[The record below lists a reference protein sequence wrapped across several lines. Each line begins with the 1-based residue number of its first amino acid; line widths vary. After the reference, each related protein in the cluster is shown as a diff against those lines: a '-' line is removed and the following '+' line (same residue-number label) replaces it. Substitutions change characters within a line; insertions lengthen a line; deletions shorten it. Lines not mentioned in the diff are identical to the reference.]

1 MDKGHTRSAWPP
13 HSYENISFLQ
23 KRYESGVLSRHMGAQ
38 FRAIPPLRHKG
49 QFVYEFVNSRG
60 RVIYTPWYHTRA
72 RRPRRTSGVAPYGPV
87 LPADQDV
94 ERAHT
99 LTLRGQGI
107 HRRLEMLQYF
117 ETALEWLAQGVL

>member
-1 MDKGHTRSAWPP
+1 MMASKMFAQTRS
-13 HSYENISFLQ
+13 ITT
-23 KRYESGVLSRHMGAQ
+23 
-38 FRAIPPLRHKG
+38 LRHKR
-49 QFVYEFVNSRG
+49 QFAYEFVNSRG

-72 RRPRRTSGVAPYGPV
+72 RRPHRTSGVAPYRLV

-107 HRRLEMLQYF
+107 HCRLEMLQYF
-117 ETALEWLAQGVL
+117 ETAPEWLA